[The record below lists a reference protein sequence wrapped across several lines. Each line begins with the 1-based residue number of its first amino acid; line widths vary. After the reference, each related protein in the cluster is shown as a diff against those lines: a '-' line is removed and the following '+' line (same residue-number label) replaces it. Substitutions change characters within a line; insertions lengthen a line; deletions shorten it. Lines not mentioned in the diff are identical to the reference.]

1 VTVADKSGR
10 RVCNANVKVWESR
23 KMSIYLG
30 IIGIH
35 KNGIGT
41 GLRYG
46 DDIVLSITADAKR
59 HLYTGYSG
67 YHKITDDDRKLLM
80 PLVYEF
86 TATEPKER

>member
-1 VTVADKSGR
+1 MPMKTETEVFVNAVENLGY
-10 RVCNANVKVWESR
+10 RV
-23 KMSIYLG
+23 SIFLG

-46 DDIVLSITADAKR
+46 DDIVLSITADDKR
-59 HLYTGYSG
+59 HLYTGYAG
-67 YHKITDDDRKLLM
+67 YHKITDEDRESLM